1 MIAMGSSLADRAW
14 GRETAVYR
22 ITGVMTVI
30 GGWFITAGAAFMM
43 AFLIAT
49 LNNIGGF
56 FAMVGVIGIIIFTMI
71 ANNRRFKKKQEQAE
85 NVDTLFRQMMSTRDK
100 HETWALLL
108 QHCQLTEVHLIKSSR
123 EIFEGVAQGLMN
135 DNIRYLRSSESL
147 LKDVREMW
155 KRYRRKEIIGM
166 RKIDRLQAI
175 EKDTW
180 FYLGINSISQIL
192 YGLKRML
199 EPILE
204 HVDNNFNPLPDDY
217 VQEYAPIV
225 ERTSKFLTA
234 IQTSMDQNDFSN
246 SDEVLVEGSMLKNEV
261 SAVRHSLQE
270 RIQRDESNLN
280 VALLYLSTLQETQ
293 EIISN
298 ARHLLR
304 AAKRF
309 SS

>member
-1 MIAMGSSLADRAW
+1 
-14 GRETAVYR
+14 
-22 ITGVMTVI
+22 
-30 GGWFITAGAAFMM
+30 
-43 AFLIAT
+43 
-49 LNNIGGF
+49 
-56 FAMVGVIGIIIFTMI
+56 
-71 ANNRRFKKKQEQAE
+71 
-85 NVDTLFRQMMSTRDK
+85 
-100 HETWALLL
+100 
-108 QHCQLTEVHLIKSSR
+108 
-123 EIFEGVAQGLMN
+123 MN

>member
-1 MIAMGSSLADRAW
+1 
-14 GRETAVYR
+14 
-22 ITGVMTVI
+22 
-30 GGWFITAGAAFMM
+30 
-43 AFLIAT
+43 
-49 LNNIGGF
+49 
-56 FAMVGVIGIIIFTMI
+56 
-71 ANNRRFKKKQEQAE
+71 
-85 NVDTLFRQMMSTRDK
+85 
-100 HETWALLL
+100 
-108 QHCQLTEVHLIKSSR
+108 
-123 EIFEGVAQGLMN
+123 
-135 DNIRYLRSSESL
+135 
-147 LKDVREMW
+147 
-155 KRYRRKEIIGM
+155 
-166 RKIDRLQAI
+166 
-175 EKDTW
+175 
-180 FYLGINSISQIL
+180 
-192 YGLKRML
+192 ML

-234 IQTSMDQNDFSN
+234 IQTSIDQNDFSN

-280 VALLYLSTLQETQ
+280 VALLYLSALQETQ